1 MREGRD
7 IIYGKNT
14 LRKMTKVR
22 GARGTRIGER
32 ERERDWEESLNGI
45 SKTKEEAI

>member
-7 IIYGKNT
+7 IIHGKNT

-22 GARGTRIGER
+22 GTRGTRIG
-32 ERERDWEESLNGI
+32 ERERDWEESLNGT